1 MLMEDGP
8 MKSAGRP
15 VEYKLLHP
23 GKDDAP
29 SPETAWDVLDVY
41 LRELHSL
48 DQTVAQIR
56 STLKAVRDSLRAD
69 VVFWYPGSNTETLEI
84 VGDRTLTPDWC
95 HNFVQKVLE
104 GTTGDESHLL
114 PANLADAAASLLS
127 TSSAALVRVSKSKSI
142 WIVALSFHSQRRFH
156 LSDIKIMTLARRMLL
171 NQRQQGQVFGKLK
184 ETLFGLV
191 HCLTT
196 AIEAKDTYTCGHSE
210 RVSRI
215 AVRLGQKM
223 DLPHRFVSDIYLAG
237 LLHDIGKIGVR
248 DSVLLKPGQLT
259 PEDFEHVKQHV
270 TIGDR
275 IMAQVPQLH
284 HLRSGVRNHHERF
297 DGDGYPDGFAGND
310 IPLLARV
317 LAVADSCD
325 AMMSAR
331 PYRTSLPTR
340 QIDSVMLAGSGT
352 QWDPEI
358 IDVFMSCR
366 HDLYSICQQGI
377 GESLIVAVEHAVET
391 ANSIAARE
399 MR

>member
-1 MLMEDGP
+1 
-8 MKSAGRP
+8 MKAASQPIDYRLLRP
-15 VEYKLLHP
+15 
-23 GKDDAP
+23 GSDDLP
-29 SPETAWDVLDVY
+29 KNETAWDVLDCF
-41 LRELHSL
+41 LRDLHNL
-48 DQTVAQIR
+48 DQTVTQIR
-56 STLKAVRDSLRAD
+56 ATLKAVRDSLRAD
-69 VVFWYPGSNTETLEI
+69 VVFWYPGSRAETVEI
-84 VGDRTLTPDWC
+84 VGDRALTPDWC
-95 HNFVQKVLE
+95 HDFVQSVLE

-114 PANLADAAASLLS
+114 RANLSAAAAFLP
-127 TSSAALVRVSKSKSI
+127 TANSAALVRVSKSKSI
-142 WIVALSFHSQRRFH
+142 WMVALSFNAERRFH
-156 LSDIKIMTLARRMLL
+156 LTDVKIMTLARRMLL
-171 NQRQQGQVFGKLK
+171 NQRQQGQAFGKLK

-210 RVSRI
+210 RVGRI

-223 DLPHRFVSDIYLAG
+223 DLPHRMVSDIYLAG
-237 LLHDIGKIGVR
+237 LLHDIGKIGIR
-248 DSVLLKPGQLT
+248 DSVLQKPGQLT
-259 PEDFEHVKQHV
+259 TEDFEHVKEHV

-297 DGDGYPDGFAGND
+297 DGKGYPDGLAGND

-331 PYRTSLPTR
+331 PYRSSLPTR
-340 QIDSVMLAGSGT
+340 QIDALMADGAGT

-358 IDVFMSCR
+358 IDVFLSCR
-366 HDLYSICQQGI
+366 YDLYSICQQGI

-399 MR
+399 LS